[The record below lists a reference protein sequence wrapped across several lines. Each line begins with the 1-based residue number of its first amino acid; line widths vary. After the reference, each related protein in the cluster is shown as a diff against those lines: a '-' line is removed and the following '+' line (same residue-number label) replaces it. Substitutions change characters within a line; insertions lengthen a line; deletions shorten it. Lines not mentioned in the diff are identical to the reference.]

1 MAKKAAALEE
11 FTQVVD
17 KRQQSDSDDDN
28 FRIPNSLAIKIKA
41 KAQQVKSSILEALK
55 LIPPTNQAAILKEN
69 LEILNQLMAP
79 ENHE

>member
-11 FTQVVD
+11 FTQVVA

-41 KAQQVKSSILEALK
+41 KGQQVKNSILEALK
-55 LIPPTNQAAILKEN
+55 LIPSTNQAAILKDN
-69 LEILNQLMAP
+69 LEILR
-79 ENHE
+79 